1 MLIRIFILKAIDN
14 KRFLRGSKNPSRMSL
29 KMYLMNRP
37 ASFSV
42 TFLVA
47 ISEETGGWL
56 LLKRV

>member
-14 KRFLRGSKNPSRMSL
+14 KRFFRGSKNPSRMSV

-37 ASFSV
+37 DPSSV

-47 ISEETGGWL
+47 ISKETGDWML
-56 LLKRV
+56 PKQV

>member
-14 KRFLRGSKNPSRMSL
+14 KRFFRGSKNPSRMSL

-37 ASFSV
+37 DPFSV

-47 ISEETGGWL
+47 ISKETGDWL
-56 LLKRV
+56 LPKRV

>member
-37 ASFSV
+37 APFAV

-47 ISEETGGWL
+47 ISKETGGWL
-56 LLKRV
+56 LPKRV